1 MIDFKPNAKWT
12 DTEEFLTI
20 GSEVLGTI
28 VDEDE
33 LFFSLDRT
41 CIPGLYIRAC
51 IRAKKSH
58 LETEKRFMV
67 KLK

>member
-33 LFFSLDRT
+33 LFF
-41 CIPGLYIRAC
+41 
-51 IRAKKSH
+51 
-58 LETEKRFMV
+58 
-67 KLK
+67 